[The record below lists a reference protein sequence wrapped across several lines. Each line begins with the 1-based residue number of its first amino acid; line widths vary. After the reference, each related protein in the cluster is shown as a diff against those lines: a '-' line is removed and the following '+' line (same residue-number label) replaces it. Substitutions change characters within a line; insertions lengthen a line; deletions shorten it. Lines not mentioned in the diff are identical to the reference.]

1 MELLK
6 RAPTVIALQP
16 PAPVVTHALVPYDSS
31 DDKDDE
37 VNPNDEQYNLHVM
50 DSLWKYVIYI
60 YTLLLSLSNFYF
72 HLL

>member
-6 RAPTVIALQP
+6 RAPTVIALKP

-60 YTLLLSLSNFYF
+60 YIYF
-72 HLL
+72 IIIAI